1 MRQSPFFCIMIT
13 NSEPCEIPEKDTN
26 HACMNER
33 FFLEFHMARSHNRDA
48 AQRNRDGAL
57 NRDLFLSY
65 RSSSLKV
72 EIPRKFRGAEA
83 DSAHEDG
90 DILQVS
96 REDVEVPAEAVLDSG
111 GDFVDQTWDVVGEG
125 AVDDDDVRVEGV
137 ENRVQADSDVV
148 GEILH
153 YFEGVGVAFLVILD
167 EAFDGDVFLSLR
179 RRQNRLGRRLR
190 RCTVRGSRGCRRGRA
205 GHRGRG
211 WCGRIRRRSRSGRCR
226 VRRQ

>member
-1 MRQSPFFCIMIT
+1 
-13 NSEPCEIPEKDTN
+13 
-26 HACMNER
+26 MNEH
-33 FFLEFHMARSHNRDA
+33 FFLKFHMARSHIKM
-48 AQRNRDGAL
+48 QHC
-57 NRDLFLSY
+57 LFCIIFGSCY
-65 RSSSLKV
+65 RLQVQQLKGGNSEEV
-72 EIPRKFRGAEA
+72 PGAEA

-153 YFEGVGVAFLVILD
+153 YFAGVGAAFLGILA
-167 EAFDGDVFLSLR
+167 EAFDGDVF
-179 RRQNRLGRRLR
+179 
-190 RCTVRGSRGCRRGRA
+190 
-205 GHRGRG
+205 
-211 WCGRIRRRSRSGRCR
+211 
-226 VRRQ
+226 

>member
-1 MRQSPFFCIMIT
+1 M
-13 NSEPCEIPEKDTN
+13 
-26 HACMNER
+26 
-33 FFLEFHMARSHNRDA
+33 
-48 AQRNRDGAL
+48 
-57 NRDLFLSY
+57 
-65 RSSSLKV
+65 
-72 EIPRKFRGAEA
+72 
-83 DSAHEDG
+83 
-90 DILQVS
+90 S

-167 EAFDGDVFLSLR
+167 
-179 RRQNRLGRRLR
+179 
-190 RCTVRGSRGCRRGRA
+190 
-205 GHRGRG
+205 RGRG

>member
-1 MRQSPFFCIMIT
+1 MFVIHVSGLQVQQLKSG
-13 NSEPCEIPEKDTN
+13 NSEEVP
-26 HACMNER
+26 
-33 FFLEFHMARSHNRDA
+33 
-48 AQRNRDGAL
+48 
-57 NRDLFLSY
+57 
-65 RSSSLKV
+65 
-72 EIPRKFRGAEA
+72 GAEA

-153 YFEGVGVAFLVILD
+153 YFAGVGVAFLVILD
-167 EAFDGDVFLSLR
+167 EAFDGDVF
-179 RRQNRLGRRLR
+179 
-190 RCTVRGSRGCRRGRA
+190 
-205 GHRGRG
+205 
-211 WCGRIRRRSRSGRCR
+211 
-226 VRRQ
+226 